1 MRKTLPT
8 KPLSPP
14 KTEQIIADKDLL
26 WYVKEICGGKE
37 IFSFATQEETDAF
50 GKKLRE
56 NNDGNPKVKID
67 VSYLTVRVSVEDDE

>member
-8 KPLSPP
+8 KPTTQS
-14 KTEQIIADKDLL
+14 EQLIADKDLL

-37 IFSFATQEETDAF
+37 IFSFTTQEETDAF

-56 NNDGNPKVKID
+56 NNDGNSKVKIE
-67 VSYLTVRVSVEDDE
+67 VSYLTVRVTVEKDD